1 MAIAVRNVGNYVPA
15 GTPNP
20 PAPYIDT
27 YTIPATLA
35 GSTIVVFVCQNDAE
49 GVPASYAPTD
59 NQGNTYFAL
68 TGINKNGNSPGT
80 AGAAH
85 ISGYFAYNVAASTTI
100 ISVAVGG
107 ILNCCCN
114 VIASTSAIICYEL
127 TGLGTSSPA
136 DGVGNAN
143 GGAQALANSGNITT
157 TRATGVAASEI
168 VIGAVNTCFD
178 PTGPTYATDVGF
190 TSGGN
195 RNVIRFAG
203 ELAVKSEYQLAA
215 TNGTFTAAMT
225 CTGGV
230 AANSKVLAIS
240 AFGVAAAVTA
250 IRRQL
255 MLTGVGR

>member
-1 MAIAVRNVGNYVPA
+1 MAIAVRNVGNYIPLNH
-15 GTPNP
+15 PLQ
-20 PAPYIDT
+20 PAPYVT
-27 YTIPATLA
+27 NYTIPATLA
-35 GSTIVVFVCQNDAE
+35 GSTIVVFVCQDDSE

-68 TGINKNGNSPGT
+68 TGINTNGNSPGT

-85 ISGYFAYNVAASTTI
+85 ISGYFAYNVAASTTT

-107 ILNCCCN
+107 LAVCCCN
-114 VIASTSAIICYEL
+114 VLPSTAAIICYEL

-143 GGAQALANSGNITT
+143 GGANALANSGNITT

-168 VIGAVNTCFD
+168 VIGAVNTCFS
-178 PTGPTYATDVGF
+178 PSGPTYATDVGF

-195 RNVIRFAG
+195 RNVIGAISV
-203 ELAVKSEYQLAA
+203 LAVKSEYQLVA
-215 TNGTFTAAMT
+215 TNGTFTVSMT
-225 CTGGV
+225 STGGA